1 MSSSSLTEASNFKLH
16 YSFLDFDIQFL
27 QKKNGFHRMK
37 NKMLKEEDM
46 RYQTRWI
53 YFGFLM
59 VFLCIFCFGCTQEDP
74 EIKNLLT
81 QNIEAIGGQE
91 KVSQVD
97 NYSFKLGNQTIF
109 LSPNG
114 LMKVTSGE
122 DPVFTEITLVS
133 SQLAKKNCFNNI
145 TEYEGFEK
153 FMLQGLAKIRGALFT
168 LENYRSQ
175 LEYNGL
181 KKFGPKNHHMLTTK
195 EGDLDIEFY
204 LDSTD
209 FLLKR
214 IVFSGFSEEEGKY
227 EVNHDFVSFQ
237 EVDGVKIPESWFA
250 SQVGTRGSLQNA
262 EDVKFN
268 LDLPEGFFTHLDV
281 NVGEVEIETGSLGGS
296 IIDVNLMREDR
307 LTIGTNWTNS
317 CMEEAGFQ
325 SGDKLVLEIA
335 DKELDL
341 NFYNTQP
348 PRDTYSAGAK
358 LLVPNRQSEN
368 YIIYILDAAYG
379 NMTEQLEPLM
389 PIRLKK
395 K

>member
-1 MSSSSLTEASNFKLH
+1 MAAPNFKLH
-16 YSFLDFDIQFL
+16 YTLLDFDIQFL
-27 QKKNGFHRMK
+27 QKRNEFHRMRD
-37 NKMLKEEDM
+37 KMLKEERM

-53 YFGFLM
+53 CLGFLV
-59 VFLCIFCFGCTQEDP
+59 VFLCIFCFGCAQEDP

-91 KVSQVD
+91 KVSQVE

-122 DPVFTEITLVS
+122 DPVFTEVTLAS

-145 TEYEGFEK
+145 TEYKGFEK
-153 FMLQGLAKIRGALFT
+153 FILQGLAKIRSALFT
-168 LENYRSQ
+168 LENYRGQ
-175 LEYNGL
+175 LEYHGL

-195 EGDLDIEFY
+195 EGSLDIEFY

-214 IVFSGFSEEEGKY
+214 IVFSGFSEETGKY

-237 EVDGVKIPESWFA
+237 EVDGFKIPESWFA

-262 EDVKFN
+262 VDVKFN
-268 LDLPEGFFTHLDV
+268 LDLPEGFFTNLDV

-296 IIDVNLMREDR
+296 IVDFNLNRGNR
-307 LTIGTNWTNS
+307 LTIGTNWTNN
-317 CMEEAGFQ
+317 CMEDAGFQ
-325 SGDKLVLEIA
+325 TGDKLVLEIA
-335 DKELDL
+335 DKEIDLD
-341 NFYNTQP
+341 FYNVQP
-348 PRDTYSAGAK
+348 PRDAYSEGAK
-358 LLVPNRQSEN
+358 LLFPNQQSEN
-368 YIIYILDAAYG
+368 YILIIVDAAYG
-379 NMTEQLEPLM
+379 DMTEQLEPLM
-389 PIRLKK
+389 PIRVKK